1 MKKENS
7 LTFSLADEFVCA
19 AKNPSERYHSLQQTD
34 FTTNWILLCRSFFFL
49 FNIIIIFIFLPS
61 LPPFCYVLLYICI
74 YLLNVSCLSV
84 CLLGVFNGFM
94 GFLIH
99 CGSERKNQQHSMIR
113 IIIVN
118 NKEGDCRQILY
129 NKTFFFSSFNFIVIY
144 DL

>member
-1 MKKENS
+1 MNLFVLLKTHLNGTTRYNK
-7 LTFSLADEFVCA
+7 LTSQQIEFFYAEVF
-19 AKNPSERYHSLQQTD
+19 Y
-34 FTTNWILLCRSFFFL
+34 L

-84 CLLGVFNGFM
+84 CLLEVFNGFM